1 MSGDEG
7 EDEFRFVLQELND
20 PGHTGVVFLE
30 LAAEC
35 DQTEGNVMLIGPDDM
50 S

>member
-1 MSGDEG
+1 MPGDEG
-7 EDEFRFVLQELND
+7 EDEFRFALQVLND